1 MGVPSSTSV
10 LGSLTQS
17 RLVELAR
24 GLGVS
29 IPASGRKDVQIARLL
44 DAARLPLPALL
55 GHLYR
60 DELAD
65 LVARGYLVTTGAGAG
80 TRYRVVRDAV
90 PLPAPTG
97 PVARL
102 DARLDDNGFITNTDY
117 REAFG
122 VDRQA
127 ATAGLA
133 AWVSAGVVLR
143 EGEKRGARYTRGPA
157 WPPHICTPSTRS
169 WTGRRRGRT

>member
-65 LVARGYLVTTGAGAG
+65 LVERGYLVTTGAGAG
-80 TRYRVVRDAV
+80 TGTAWSETLCLYLRQPARSPGSTPALTTTGSSPTPTTERRSGSIGRLRPRV
-90 PLPAPTG
+90 L
-97 PVARL
+97 
-102 DARLDDNGFITNTDY
+102 
-117 REAFG
+117 
-122 VDRQA
+122 
-127 ATAGLA
+127 
-133 AWVSAGVVLR
+133 LR
-143 EGEKRGARYTRGPA
+143 G
-157 WPPHICTPSTRS
+157 
-169 WTGRRRGRT
+169 